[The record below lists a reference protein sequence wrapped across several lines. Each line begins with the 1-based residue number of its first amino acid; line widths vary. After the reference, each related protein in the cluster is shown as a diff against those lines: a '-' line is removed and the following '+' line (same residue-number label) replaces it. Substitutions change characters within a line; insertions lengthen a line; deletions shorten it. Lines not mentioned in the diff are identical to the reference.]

1 MLRTLFGTILLA
13 LFMQIGPAAEQEASS
28 TIDFNSLPFDQA
40 ITIVKGNGTRKLAT
54 FTDPDCPFCR
64 QLEVELKAIDNV
76 TVYIFLLPV
85 TKLHPDAEKHS
96 RAIWCSHDRIEAW
109 SSWVVDRKE
118 PASSTCD
125 QAPIRAINDLAH
137 RLNIRG
143 TPTIYFENGHR
154 FAGSMPAVDL
164 EKALQTN
171 GVGGADPY
179 AIASCKAP
187 TSTESTAVAG
197 SCTP

>member
-1 MLRTLFGTILLA
+1 MLRILVGTILLA
-13 LFMQIGPAAEQEASS
+13 LFMQIGQAAEPEERSA
-28 TIDFNSLPFDQA
+28 IDFNSLPFDQA
-40 ITIVKGNGTRKLAT
+40 IKVVKGDGARKLAT

-85 TKLHPDAEKHS
+85 TKLHPDAEKHA
-96 RAIWCSHDRIEAW
+96 RGIWCSHDRIEAW

-118 PASSTCD
+118 PASSMCE
-125 QAPIRAINDLAH
+125 QAPIGAINDLAH

-154 FAGSMPAVDL
+154 FAGSMPAADL
-164 EKALQTN
+164 EKALQAN
-171 GVGGADPY
+171 GVGGAESY
-179 AIASCKAP
+179 AVASCKAP
-187 TSTESTAVAG
+187 TSNESTAVGG